1 MKVEYS
7 YHCDMPSL
15 IIKGTEFVRALK
27 DGEENYLLRVA
38 VEGFG
43 AQFGVESHFN
53 DAANDA
59 ILQWLDKTGSVI
71 YTIKDRRA
79 GRTILD
85 TWCEVYVLNG
95 TQLID
100 VVISDDNGRHYS
112 LRDKQE
118 VKRHE

>member
-7 YHCDMPSL
+7 YHCDTPGL
-15 IIKGTEFVRALK
+15 IIKGTDFVKALK
-27 DGEENYLLRVA
+27 DCDEHYLLQIA

-43 AQFGVESHFN
+43 AQFGVPSHFN
-53 DAANDA
+53 DDANEA
-59 ILQWLDKTGSVI
+59 ILRWLDKTGSVI
-71 YTIKDRRA
+71 YTIKERRA
-79 GRTILD
+79 GRTLLD

-100 VVISDDNGRHYS
+100 VVISDDNGRHFS
-112 LRDKQE
+112 LKDKQE